1 MRSFIPQEGGLSNL
15 AFSRSLFAFLS
26 VAVVIVG
33 MGFLV
38 NSPGCK
44 TSVIGPDSLLAD
56 TTSHSF
62 VWRVDTLG
70 DGNSSVLFDV
80 SILNVNDI
88 WCVGQ
93 IFLKD
98 SLGQFDP
105 QMYNAAHWDGT
116 LWNLLRISVRDFGG
130 NTGIFT
136 LRSVRAFSGSDVWFV
151 SDADLIHWD
160 GASFQ
165 GEAFFAQSLPFDG
178 QVRYLYGDNAND
190 LYCVGRSGSVF
201 HVASNG
207 WQSVPSGTSI
217 DLIDMFRANDHLWI
231 AGCASDYSKS
241 ILLVGD
247 GTIWTIS
254 WDSSVASSQPYS
266 GSVQSV
272 WGPASDS
279 VVVVGG
285 GSVYRQRYDGS
296 GIARKEQIDLGNYA
310 TRVRGQSSN
319 DIVIVGYG
327 GMLWHFNGNSWKR
340 ANSLSD
346 SNHIFLSVAI
356 RGDIIVAVGAD
367 YNVAVPPR
375 GLVAIGTRK

>member
-105 QMYNAAHWDGT
+105 QMYNAAHWAGT

-151 SDADLIHWD
+151 SDGDLIHWVFIAMLAPTLPSKERPFLLSPFRLMDKSVICTATMQTICIALEDQDPYFMWHQMD
-160 GASFQ
+160 GNRCQA
-165 GEAFFAQSLPFDG
+165 EPL
-178 QVRYLYGDNAND
+178 
-190 LYCVGRSGSVF
+190 
-201 HVASNG
+201 
-207 WQSVPSGTSI
+207 SI
-217 DLIDMFRANDHLWI
+217 
-231 AGCASDYSKS
+231 
-241 ILLVGD
+241 
-247 GTIWTIS
+247 
-254 WDSSVASSQPYS
+254 
-266 GSVQSV
+266 
-272 WGPASDS
+272 
-279 VVVVGG
+279 
-285 GSVYRQRYDGS
+285 
-296 GIARKEQIDLGNYA
+296 
-310 TRVRGQSSN
+310 
-319 DIVIVGYG
+319 
-327 GMLWHFNGNSWKR
+327 
-340 ANSLSD
+340 
-346 SNHIFLSVAI
+346 
-356 RGDIIVAVGAD
+356 
-367 YNVAVPPR
+367 
-375 GLVAIGTRK
+375 